1 MEFRLNKLGYRV
13 FGKAKNEHETMDS
26 IRYEY
31 PDMVLMD
38 IMLEGETDGVQLA
51 KKILEKKDI
60 PVVYVTGH
68 TDDLTL
74 ERVRETSPS
83 GFIIKPFSDD
93 DLRVTIELAYNK
105 K

>member
-1 MEFRLNKLGYRV
+1 MNKLGYRV
-13 FGKAKNEHETMDS
+13 FGKTKNEHDTLDS
-26 IRYEY
+26 LMYEY
-31 PDMVLMD
+31 PDLVMMD
-38 IMLEGETDGVQLA
+38 IILEGETDGIQLA
-51 KKILEKKDI
+51 KKILKKKDI